1 MAGPDNLEAL
11 RRGGKAVL
19 ARRLAAL
26 EAAPEEE
33 QNLALLDAAWRQG
46 EGVVLGLTGPPGVG
60 KSSLL
65 SALARAWRRQDRTV
79 GIIAVDPSSR
89 RSGGALLGDR
99 TRLTLDPEDPGLFV
113 RSLAARG
120 RLGGLA
126 DLCGAMMVLMRAL
139 YDRLII
145 ETVGVGQSE
154 SEIRD
159 LADLVLL
166 AVQPAAG
173 DSLQFMKAGIVE
185 IPDLLVVTKAD
196 LGEVAERTRR
206 ELEAATAFRRDAA
219 VPVLAVSARSGEGV
233 SALCALLEERIR
245 GLRQEA
251 GDRRRIQAEALL
263 ETAVREEYGR
273 WGLDRLRQWRAAAAP
288 LPGVSPFR
296 EFRRFSRS
304 LAEIRPRPPAG
315 TAGGPVTAKGEG
327 ET

>member
-1 MAGPDNLEAL
+1 MAEPNALETL
-11 RRGGKAVL
+11 RRGGKGAL

-33 QNLALLDAAWRQG
+33 ANLALLDAAWAQG

-60 KSSLL
+60 KSCLL
-65 SALARAWRRQDRTV
+65 SALAGAWRRQGLTV

-99 TRLTLDPEDPGLFV
+99 TRLGFDPEDPGLFV

-139 YDRLII
+139 FDRVII

-173 DSLQFMKAGIVE
+173 DNLQFMKAGIVE
-185 IPDLLVVTKAD
+185 IPDVLVVTKAD
-196 LGEVAERTRR
+196 LGELAERTRR
-206 ELEAATAFRRDAA
+206 ELEATAAFRPGEA
-219 VPVLAVSARSGEGV
+219 VPVLPVSARSGEGIA
-233 SALCALLEERIR
+233 ALCELLEARIGELRRDAGERHR
-245 GLRQEA
+245 L
-251 GDRRRIQAEALL
+251 QAEALL

-273 WGLDRLRQWRAAAAP
+273 WGLARLRGWRAAGGRA
-288 LPGVSPFR
+288 GDVSPFR
-296 EFRRFSRS
+296 EFRRFAES
-304 LAEIRPRPPAG
+304 LVETRPRPPA
-315 TAGGPVTAKGEG
+315 
-327 ET
+327 